1 MRLCYL
7 AIWHLAISASRD
19 HVLLPD
25 TCLRLGRTWKDR
37 AKEGSGHCIW
47 PVKGVRLQKG
57 RAKRKWPYFETNL
70 GYNSIWTTADVKNSL
85 GMVLTSCHGRCRVP
99 GCFVGFFL
107 CFSRFFVICFLMMAW
122 VGVGSGGMLTF
133 M

>member
-25 TCLRLGRTWKDR
+25 TCLRLGRTWKDS

-47 PVKGVRLQKG
+47 PVRLQKG

-99 GCFVGFFL
+99 GYFVV
-107 CFSRFFVICFLMMAW
+107 FFVFFPFFCYIFLMAW